1 MFWLGLQHPIHRSG
15 GVAGNTPKR
24 QLGKAL
30 AKMCNTFILIRFIL
44 YFPDKER
51 LISPL
56 LNPF

>member
-1 MFWLGLQHPIHRSG
+1 MFWPGLQHLIHRG

-30 AKMCNTFILIRFIL
+30 AKMCNTFILFRFIL